1 MIIYMIFKW
10 GGAGGGGQ
18 RGKIALGGLLRRGV
32 QNERNF
38 QKGHS
43 SNNELW
49 HMHNVLKN
57 SGKFIMFSDKKSL
70 FWDLKIKY
78 LLRVSEFLNHT

>member
-1 MIIYMIFKW
+1 MKEIS
-10 GGAGGGGQ
+10 
-18 RGKIALGGLLRRGV
+18 RRDIH
-32 QNERNF
+32 QMM
-38 QKGHS
+38 K
-43 SNNELW
+43 LW
-49 HMHNVLKN
+49 QMHNVLKN